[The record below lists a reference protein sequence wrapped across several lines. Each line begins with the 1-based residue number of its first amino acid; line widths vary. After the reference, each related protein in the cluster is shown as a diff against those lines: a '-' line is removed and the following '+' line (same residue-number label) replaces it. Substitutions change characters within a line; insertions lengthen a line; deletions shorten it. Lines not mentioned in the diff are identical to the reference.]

1 MLDPFKLHLAIT
13 AAIKV
18 NGSGAVAEANA
29 ARRTHFIIRPQ
40 NLRVSNNNFRRLI
53 SSGTVWGTLFNIVGS
68 VDKIY
73 ISQFT
78 QIFMS

>member
-1 MLDPFKLHLAIT
+1 MQLGVHILL
-13 AAIKV
+13 
-18 NGSGAVAEANA
+18 SG
-29 ARRTHFIIRPQ
+29 RTIYVCQIIIPGVLS
-40 NLRVSNNNFRRLI
+40 LRAQC
-53 SSGTVWGTLFNIVGS
+53 VWGGGGVTLFNIVES

>member
-1 MLDPFKLHLAIT
+1 M
-13 AAIKV
+13 
-18 NGSGAVAEANA
+18 AVAEAVANA
-29 ARRTHFIIRPQ
+29 ARRTHFIIRPH
-40 NLRVSNNNFRRLI
+40 NLRVSNNNSRRLI
-53 SSGTVWGTLFNIVGS
+53 SSGAVYGGGGGTLFNIVES

>member
-1 MLDPFKLHLAIT
+1 M
-13 AAIKV
+13 
-18 NGSGAVAEANA
+18 AVAEAVANA
-29 ARRTHFIIRPQ
+29 ARRTHFIIRPH
-40 NLRVSNNNFRRLI
+40 NLRVSNNNSGRLI
-53 SSGTVWGTLFNIVGS
+53 SSGVVCWGGGGGTLFNIVES